1 MPRLIEGPPPAAP
14 IDLDALVDHCESAAF
29 DPRDRESLPAAA
41 PMLRALA
48 ANRHFL
54 ADLAVA
60 ELKTRCAGQRRD
72 NPYSA
77 QVMLLRPPRG
87 KYALRAAFWP
97 SARDHVIRA
106 KGAAAFLYHV
116 PHDHAFDFLTVGYM
130 GPGYWSDHY
139 EHDGTLLGLPGEKV
153 ALRHVESS
161 ALSEGRVLLYRA
173 HRDIHVQ
180 RPPDRMSISLNI
192 LTSLP
197 DQGWRRQY
205 RFDLERSCIAEC
217 MTISSAQMLLEL
229 AVETGMAE
237 GIDLARQFARHH
249 PDDAMRL
256 TAWRALAPD
265 ARDAAAAHWEEGAR
279 NDSGLVRAASIKT
292 LKLIENGPG

>member
-1 MPRLIEGPPPAAP
+1 MPRLIETPPPDAA
-14 IDLDALVDHCESAAF
+14 IDLDALVDHCESSAF
-29 DPRDRESLPAAA
+29 DPCDRESLAAAA

-54 ADLAVA
+54 ADMAVA

-77 QVMLLRPPRG
+77 QVLLLRPPRG
-87 KYALRAAFWP
+87 KYVLRAAFWP
-97 SARDHVIRA
+97 SARDHVMRA
-106 KGAAAFLYHV
+106 RGAAAFLYHV
-116 PHDHAFDFLTVGYM
+116 PHDHAFDFLTVGYL

-153 ALRHVESS
+153 ALRPVESS
-161 ALSEGRVLLYRA
+161 ALSEGRMLLYRA

-205 RFDLERSCIAEC
+205 RFDLEKDCIAEC

-229 AVETGMAE
+229 AVETGMAD
-237 GIDLARQFARHH
+237 GVDLARDFARHH

-256 TAWRALAPD
+256 TAWRALTPD
-265 ARDAAAAHWEEGAR
+265 APDAAAAHWEQGAR
-279 NDSGLVRAASIKT
+279 NDSALVRAASIAA
-292 LKLIENGPG
+292 LRLIGNGAG